1 MALRVLV
8 TDGMDAGAMEQLRKD
23 GYEVIEQFYEPDQLG
38 AALRDFDVVIIR
50 SATKIK
56 EPQID
61 AAAGSRLKL
70 IIRAGV
76 GVDNIAVKYAE
87 EHGIQVKNTPRASSN
102 AVAELALAL
111 LFSCARNISIAGHT
125 MRENKWEK
133 KAYSKGFE
141 LSGKT
146 MGVIGY
152 GRIGQLVGAKG
163 QALGMNVLSVVHRNK
178 PEGCECETMHFVTMD
193 ELLSQSDI
201 VVLCAPSGDKPLVDA
216 ESLAKM
222 KDGVVILNFARDTLV
237 NDDDMAAAL
246 EAGKVARYVSDFPNP
261 KVVHM
266 KNVILTPHLGA
277 STRESEDNCAVMAVK
292 EITDYLENGNIKN
305 SVNYPACDMGVCQAE
320 SRIAVLHM
328 NIPNMIGQITAILA
342 AQGVNISDMTNKSRD
357 KFAYTLLDLEHKPEE
372 ATVEKLKAIE
382 GVLRVRI
389 VK

>member
-1 MALRVLV
+1 MRILV
-8 TDGMDAGAMEQLRKD
+8 TDGMDKTAMAQLREM
-23 GYEVIEQFYEPDQLG
+23 GHEVVEQFYEPDQLG

-222 KDGVVILNFARDTLV
+222 KDGVVIINVSRGANVDEAALL
-237 NDDDMAAAL
+237 AAL
-246 EAGKVARYVSDFPNP
+246 ESGKVRAAGLDVYADEPATNKALYSHPMVSC
-261 KVVHM
+261 
-266 KNVILTPHLGA
+266 TPHIGA
-277 STRESEDNCAVMAVK
+277 ATNEAQKRIGA
-292 EITDYLENGNIKN
+292 EIVDIIK
-305 SVNYPACDMGVCQAE
+305 AM
-320 SRIAVLHM
+320 
-328 NIPNMIGQITAILA
+328 
-342 AQGVNISDMTNKSRD
+342 
-357 KFAYTLLDLEHKPEE
+357 
-372 ATVEKLKAIE
+372 
-382 GVLRVRI
+382 
-389 VK
+389 